1 MSKLSGII
9 ILLLCALFLAVI
21 SSCSRVQYVQVKSV
35 RTDSVKILQQMRD
48 SIYVHDSIFVKSQG
62 DTVYINRYR
71 YKYLDKVRIDTMY
84 VINVDSVRV
93 PFPVER
99 KLSRWERVKQEVGG
113 IAMGIVILAIGLII
127 IRFILLKNDKR

>member
-1 MSKLSGII
+1 
-9 ILLLCALFLAVI
+9 
-21 SSCSRVQYVQVKSV
+21 
-35 RTDSVKILQQMRD
+35 
-48 SIYVHDSIFVKSQG
+48 
-62 DTVYINRYR
+62 
-71 YKYLDKVRIDTMY
+71 MY

>member
-21 SSCSRVQYVQVKSV
+21 SSCSRVQYVPVKSV

>member
-21 SSCSRVQYVQVKSV
+21 SSCSRVQYVPVESV
-35 RTDSVKILQQMRD
+35 RTDSVKILQQIRD

>member
-1 MSKLSGII
+1 MTKLSGII
-9 ILLLCALFLAVI
+9 ILLLCSLFLAVV
-21 SSCSRVQYVQVKSV
+21 SSCSRVQYVPVKSV

>member
-9 ILLLCALFLAVI
+9 ILLLCALFLAVCGG
-21 SSCSRVQYVQVKSV
+21 CSRVQYVPIESV
-35 RTDSVKILQQMRD
+35 RTDSVKILQQIRD

-84 VINVDSVRV
+84 VIHVDSC
-93 PFPVER
+93 
-99 KLSRWERVKQEVGG
+99 
-113 IAMGIVILAIGLII
+113 
-127 IRFILLKNDKR
+127 LLYTSPSPRDRG

>member
-9 ILLLCALFLAVI
+9 ILLLCSLFLAVV
-21 SSCSRVQYVQVKSV
+21 SSCSRVQYVPVKSV

>member
-1 MSKLSGII
+1 MSKFSGII
-9 ILLLCALFLAVI
+9 ILLLCALFLAVF
-21 SSCSRVQYVQVKSV
+21 SSCSRVQYVPVESV
-35 RTDSVKILQQMRD
+35 RTDSVKILQQIRD
-48 SIYVHDSIFVKSQG
+48 SIYVHDSVFVKSQG

-84 VINVDSVRV
+84 VIHVDSVHV

>member
-1 MSKLSGII
+1 MTKLSGII
-9 ILLLCALFLAVI
+9 ILLLCSLFLAVV
-21 SSCSRVQYVQVKSV
+21 SSCSRVQYVPVKSV
-35 RTDSVKILQQMRD
+35 RTDSVKILQQIRD

>member
-9 ILLLCALFLAVI
+9 ILLLCVLFLAVC
-21 SSCSRVQYVQVKSV
+21 SSCSRVQYVPVESV

-84 VINVDSVRV
+84 VIHVDSVRV
-93 PFPVER
+93 PYPVER
-99 KLSRWERVKQEVGG
+99 KLNRWERAKQEVGS

>member
-9 ILLLCALFLAVI
+9 ILLLCVLFLAVC
-21 SSCSRVQYVQVKSV
+21 SSCSRVQYVPVESV

>member
-9 ILLLCALFLAVI
+9 ILLLCVLFLAVC
-21 SSCSRVQYVQVKSV
+21 SSCSRVQYVPVESV
-35 RTDSVKILQQMRD
+35 RTDSVKILQQIRD
-48 SIYVHDSIFVKSQG
+48 SIYVHDSVFVKSQG

-84 VINVDSVRV
+84 VIHVDSVRV
-93 PFPVER
+93 PYPVER
-99 KLSRWERVKQEVGG
+99 KLNRWERAKQEVGS

>member
-21 SSCSRVQYVQVKSV
+21 SSCSRVQYVPVGSV
-35 RTDSVKILQQMRD
+35 RTDSVKILQQIRD

-84 VINVDSVRV
+84 VIHVDSVCV
-93 PFPVER
+93 PYPVER
-99 KLSRWERVKQEVGG
+99 KLNRWERAKQEVGG
-113 IAMGIVILAIGLII
+113 IAIGVLITSIGLII
-127 IRFILLKNDKR
+127 TRFIIRRFGKR

>member
-9 ILLLCALFLAVI
+9 ILLLCVLFLAVC
-21 SSCSRVQYVQVKSV
+21 SSCSRVQYVPVESV
-35 RTDSVKILQQMRD
+35 RTDSVKILQQIRD
-48 SIYVHDSIFVKSQG
+48 SIYVHDSIFIKSQG

>member
-9 ILLLCALFLAVI
+9 ILLLCVLFLAVC
-21 SSCSRVQYVQVKSV
+21 SSCSRVQYVPVESV
-35 RTDSVKILQQMRD
+35 RTDSVKILQQIRD
-48 SIYVHDSIFVKSQG
+48 SIYVHDSVFVKSQG

-84 VINVDSVRV
+84 VIHVDSVRV
-93 PFPVER
+93 PYPVER

>member
-21 SSCSRVQYVQVKSV
+21 SSCSRVQYVPVESV
-35 RTDSVKILQQMRD
+35 RTDSVKILQQIRD
-48 SIYVHDSIFVKSQG
+48 SIYVHDSVFVKSQG

>member
-1 MSKLSGII
+1 MH
-9 ILLLCALFLAVI
+9 
-21 SSCSRVQYVQVKSV
+21 
-35 RTDSVKILQQMRD
+35 DSV
-48 SIYVHDSIFVKSQG
+48 FVKSQG

-84 VINVDSVRV
+84 VIHVDSVRV
-93 PFPVER
+93 PYPVER

>member
-21 SSCSRVQYVQVKSV
+21 SSCSRVQYVPVKSV
-35 RTDSVKILQQMRD
+35 RTDSVKILQQIRD
-48 SIYVHDSIFVKSQG
+48 SIYVHDSVFVKSQG

-99 KLSRWERVKQEVGG
+99 KLSRWERVKQEVGS

>member
-21 SSCSRVQYVQVKSV
+21 SSCSRVQYVPVESV

>member
-9 ILLLCALFLAVI
+9 ILLLCVLFLAVC
-21 SSCSRVQYVQVKSV
+21 SSCSRVQYVPVESV
-35 RTDSVKILQQMRD
+35 RTDSVKILQQIRD

-84 VINVDSVRV
+84 VIHVDSVRV
-93 PFPVER
+93 PYPVER
-99 KLSRWERVKQEVGG
+99 KLNRWERAKQEVGS